1 MINCTAIH
9 NYVITSAWNAELKLK
24 KKSTFQNEPYRLGF
38 VFYRSFPI
46 SKAASCCR
54 TARKNVKVTPWEFVS
69 YACLAEKKCNLFTA
83 SSTMYFFSSQQ
94 AIRTSIN
101 SIFFMHRTLELAN
114 QAINSHQH
122 WCLEEC
128 CFRINADF
136 LPQSTPI
143 PVLSCLSL
151 TSELLW
157 F

>member
-54 TARKNVKVTPWEFVS
+54 TAPKTVKVTPWEFVS

-94 AIRTSIN
+94 ATRTSMKQHILYSQN
-101 SIFFMHRTLELAN
+101 IGTCQPSHKLSSSLVSGGMLFQN
-114 QAINSHQH
+114 Q
-122 WCLEEC
+122 C
-128 CFRINADF
+128 
-136 LPQSTPI
+136 
-143 PVLSCLSL
+143 
-151 TSELLW
+151 
-157 F
+157 